1 MLDWDR
7 VNELRDEIGEE
18 DLADVL
24 ALFLE
29 EVEER
34 LTLLDAGSGA
44 PLADDLHFVKS
55 SALNIGFNAL
65 AEMSAGMETAA
76 RAGATTAD
84 IAGLRTCF
92 HDACVALETGGVRIE
107 AA

>member
-24 ALFLE
+24 SLFLE

-34 LTLLDAGSGA
+34 LGQLDAGSSA

-55 SALNIGFNAL
+55 SALNIGFSAL

-76 RAGATTAD
+76 RAGAASAD
-84 IAGLRTCF
+84 IAALRSCF
-92 HDACVALETGGVRIE
+92 QSARDALQSGGIRIE